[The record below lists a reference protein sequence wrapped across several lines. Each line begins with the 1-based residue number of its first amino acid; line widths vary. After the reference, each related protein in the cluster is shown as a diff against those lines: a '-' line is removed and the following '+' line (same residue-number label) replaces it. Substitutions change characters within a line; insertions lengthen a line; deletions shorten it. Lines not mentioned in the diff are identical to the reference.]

1 MSGEYSI
8 YRNDTLISDNDEIAT
23 GDKLRK
29 STGEEYTL
37 IVSGD
42 INNDGDVNIKDIVML
57 RKYLL
62 ERNNLDENSLLAA
75 DCNLDGKDISI
86 KDLIRMRLIALE
98 RDVN

>member
-1 MSGEYSI
+1 
-8 YRNDTLISDNDEIAT
+8 
-23 GDKLRK
+23 
-29 STGEEYTL
+29 
-37 IVSGD
+37 
-42 INNDGDVNIKDIVML
+42 ML

-62 ERNNLDENSLLAA
+62 ERNNLNENSLLAA